1 MNGSENWYAGAMFF
15 ALISLGALLKLDDI
29 IGLAVGAA
37 SAIFAAISLRRAL
50 AKSALAAEE
59 DHQRMEI
66 QLQQLRSKIMET
78 STVSVEAMSSVN
90 EAMTSITETTHL
102 LQDNLQVIRVRLA
115 ELDNLTPL
123 AKSAEEIQSRI
134 AELDNLTSLAK
145 SAVEI
150 NAQLSELNN
159 LTLLV
164 KNSEDINAQLVKN
177 AEEVNAQLSE
187 LNNLTPLVKNV
198 EAINEAISSMDE
210 NSSALNAEL
219 EKIAVAL
226 QAQEQAAP
234 ELLDELKKLNEAE
247 KTNAENLQT
256 VLKLLQVIGQMMKT
270 PTYSKDFEALKTSSD
285 ATHKELSELVKI
297 NGELSKNFTTTIEDL
312 TKLNSRRDTTR
323 KTPQIEEPPI
333 LNEHDITML
342 KKIVAKINIK

>member
-90 EAMTSITETTHL
+90 EAMTSITETVHL

-115 ELDNLTPL
+115 ELDNLTSL

-134 AELDNLTSLAK
+134 A
-145 SAVEI
+145 
-150 NAQLSELNN
+150 ELNN

-177 AEEVNAQLSE
+177 AEDVNAQLSE
-187 LNNLTPLVKNV
+187 LSNLTPLVKNV

-219 EKIAVAL
+219 EKIAVTL
-226 QAQEQAAP
+226 QTQEQAAP
-234 ELLDELKKLNEAE
+234 ELLDELKKLNAAE
-247 KTNAENLQT
+247 KISAENLQT